1 VLELKGSLNKMITTF
16 RTSIEPER
24 KNAEIRIDMNLM
36 LNEVIENR
44 KIRSKYDSLLP
55 VIDPE
60 TSKKMFLKLTFA
72 NFKEMFLTTKY
83 DMQNNYGVIIEWEI
97 AAIERYLVIKNA
109 KNMHLNKLIIKLYNF
124 FRWFAD
130 SQMICS

>member
-1 VLELKGSLNKMITTF
+1 VLELKGSINKMITTF
-16 RTSIEPER
+16 RTSIEPVR
-24 KNAEIRIDMNLM
+24 KNAEIKIDMNKM

-44 KIRSKYDSLLP
+44 KIRSARDSLLP

-60 TSKKMFLKLTFA
+60 HSRKMFLKLTFA

-83 DMQNNYGVIIEWEI
+83 DMQNNYDVIIEWEI